1 MNHLLCLGVGLPV
14 AFAAGFL
21 LASVLHLGRA
31 GHDEEQGP

>member
-21 LASVLHLGRA
+21 LAAVFRLGRA
-31 GHDEEQGP
+31 GDDEEQGP